1 MVEEPTELKKRL
13 GKGLEAAL
21 NRPKTQATPQEVAQ
35 VNRFVF
41 AANVIGPIKKLFER
55 SQGAGGIQ
63 VIDPTERDQ
72 VTRTMEIALDKIV
85 TDQATREY
93 RRKERAANRWAR
105 QAAKNRK
112 TGSG

>member
-1 MVEEPTELKKRL
+1 MGDELETRL
-13 GKGLEAAL
+13 KNGLDAAL

-63 VIDPTERDQ
+63 VIDPAERDA
-72 VTRTMEIALDKIV
+72 VTHTMGVALEKLANE
-85 TDQATREY
+85 TATRDF

-105 QAAKNRK
+105 QAAKSRK
-112 TGSG
+112 TGKG